1 MSVLEILTAYGFG
14 TASIVAG
21 IVYLSKQGFLHAM
34 KRLEENH
41 KSELR
46 KREEDYKKELNK
58 ELKRID
64 AEFKVLTDRQ
74 IEEHKSEL
82 KKINDKYQIKFSKL
96 HADRAVII
104 QDLYSKLVALE
115 SKAKDL
121 MGPNGG
127 INRSIPRSRE
137 PEETAKR
144 FDDLKVSTV
153 DLVDCYTKNKIYFSE
168 EVCKLFEDITNGI
181 PTIAVQFFSY
191 MPNKGVQV
199 EEVISEE
206 EKKKEDRIVAEFVYD
221 EMPKIKGALEAEF
234 RELLGVIEVKNT

>member
-127 INRSIPRSRE
+127 INRSIPRLRE
-137 PEETAKR
+137 PEKTAKI
-144 FDDLKVSTV
+144 FEDLKVSWS
-153 DLVDCYTKNKIYFSE
+153 DLLDCYKQNRIYFSE
-168 EVCKLFEDITNGI
+168 EVCELFEDMINGI
-181 PTIAVQFFSY
+181 VSTTVEFFPY
-191 MPNKGVQV
+191 MPINHVQEQDISV
-199 EEVISEE
+199 EEK
-206 EKKKEDRIVAEFVYD
+206 EKVDKKVVEFIYS
-221 EMPKIKGALEAEF
+221 EMPKIKRALESEF
-234 RELLGVIEVKNT
+234 RELLGVIEV

>member
-21 IVYLSKQGFLHAM
+21 IVYLSKQGFLYAM

-46 KREEDYKKELNK
+46 KREEDYKKELNE

-82 KKINDKYQIKFSKL
+82 KKINDKYHIKFNKL

-104 QDLYSKLVALE
+104 KDLYSKLVALE

-121 MGPNGG
+121 MGPNGS

-137 PEETAKR
+137 PEKTAEIYENLR
-144 FDDLKVSTV
+144 VSTV
-153 DLVDCYTKNKIYFSE
+153 DFLDCYTQNKIYFSE
-168 EVCKLFEDITNGI
+168 EVCKLFEDITDGI
-181 PTIAVQFFSY
+181 PTISVQFFSY
-191 MPNKGVQV
+191 MPSKGVQV
-199 EEVISEE
+199 QEEAISV
-206 EKKKEDRIVAEFVYD
+206 EKKEKEDRIVAEFIYD
-221 EMPKIKGALEAEF
+221 EMPKIKSALEAEF
-234 RELLGVIEVKNT
+234 RELLGVIEV

>member
-82 KKINDKYQIKFSKL
+82 KKINDKYQIKFNKL

-104 QDLYSKLVALE
+104 KDLYSKLVTVE
-115 SKAKDL
+115 SNAKDL
-121 MGPNGG
+121 LGPNGS
-127 INRSIPRSRE
+127 INRSIPRSRA
-137 PEETAKR
+137 PKETVEIFENLR
-144 FDDLKVSTV
+144 VSTG
-153 DLVDCYTKNKIYFSE
+153 DLLDCYMKNKIYFSE
-168 EVCKLFEDITNGI
+168 EVCKLFEDITYGI
-181 PTIAVQFFSY
+181 PTIAAQFLPY
-191 MPNKGVQV
+191 IPGKGVQV
-199 EEVISEE
+199 QEEFISVETKE
-206 EKKKEDRIVAEFVYD
+206 KEDRIVAEYVYD

-234 RELLGVIEVKNT
+234 RELLGVIEV